1 MATPRKN
8 TSRVIEHTSVVIGGR
23 RVPARKSEITQREY
37 FQAAAIGLKP
47 QAVFTVRVEY
57 YHGEDRLTTHRGEV
71 LAIYR
76 SFRDGDWCEL
86 YCERR
91 AGIHG

>member
-1 MATPRKN
+1 MAA
-8 TSRVIEHTSVVIGGR
+8 SILHTSVVIGGR
-23 RVPARKSEITQREY
+23 RVPARMTEITQREY

-47 QAVFTVRVEY
+47 QAVYTVRGCY
-57 YHGEDRLTTHRGEV
+57 YNGEDRLTTHRGEV

-76 SFRDGDWCEL
+76 AFRDGDWCEL

>member
-1 MATPRKN
+1 MKT
-8 TSRVIEHTSVVIGGR
+8 IEHTSVTIGGKK
-23 RVPARKSEITQREY
+23 VPAQKTDITQREY

-47 QAVFTVRVEY
+47 QAVYTVRGEY
-57 YHGEDRLTTHRGEV
+57 FHGEDRLTTHRGEV

-76 SFRDGDWCEL
+76 TYRDGVWIEL

>member
-1 MATPRKN
+1 MAKT
-8 TSRVIEHTSVVIGGR
+8 ILHTSVVLGGR
-23 RVPARKSEITQREY
+23 KVPAEKTEITQREY

-47 QAVFTVRVEY
+47 QAVFTVRGCY
-57 YHGEDRLTTHRGEV
+57 YNGEDRLTTHTGEV

-76 SFRDGDWCEL
+76 AYRDGDRCEL

>member
-1 MATPRKN
+1 MKN
-8 TSRVIEHTSVVIGGR
+8 ILHTSVVIGGR
-23 RVPARKSEITQREY
+23 RVPAQKTEITQREY

-47 QAVFTVRVEY
+47 QAVFTIRGDY

-76 SFRDGDWCEL
+76 TYRDGVWIEL